1 MFVLEK
7 AGRRRGLEAPFTRTC
22 PECRN
27 WNAENN
33 GRKVKLLPKLAA
45 AWWIFILGSG
55 AGFSC
60 VSPMLSLPFA
70 DQRPVYRRRCVGHA
84 SVHAIAGS
92 RGSRAWGSGGLT
104 RCVEQETKAVS
115 ATPPSIAIEALVLGE
130 NARCVEQQQQLQKRR
145 RLEARSA
152 QTDSE
157 ISAEKTWRGSSM
169 SVIRIL

>member
-7 AGRRRGLEAPFTRTC
+7 ARSEEPEVQWPRANERSTHTLSGDVVLTLEAPFIRTC

-27 WNAENN
+27 WNAENY

-45 AWWIFILGSG
+45 AWWLFILGSG

-84 SVHAIAGS
+84 SVHAI
-92 RGSRAWGSGGLT
+92 L
-104 RCVEQETKAVS
+104 
-115 ATPPSIAIEALVLGE
+115 
-130 NARCVEQQQQLQKRR
+130 
-145 RLEARSA
+145 
-152 QTDSE
+152 
-157 ISAEKTWRGSSM
+157 
-169 SVIRIL
+169 